1 MTPSQPA
8 KLSRRERQIMDVL
21 YQRQEATVADVMQS
35 LPDPPSYSA
44 VRATLRVLEDKGH
57 VTHTEVGPRYVYH
70 PAVPADLARQ
80 TALSHM
86 LKTFFNGSTEQAV
99 VTLLQM
105 SDSEMTSQ
113 DVERLAARVKE
124 ARREGSES

>member
-1 MTPSQPA
+1 MSPTPPA

-21 YQRQEATVADVMQS
+21 YERQTATVSDVMEA

-57 VTHTEVGPRYVYH
+57 VTHAEEGPRYVYA
-70 PAVPADLARQ
+70 PAVPPDQARQ
-80 TALSHM
+80 TALSHL
-86 LKTFFNGSTEQAV
+86 LKTFFNGSAEQAV

-105 SDSEMTSQ
+105 SDIDMTSQ
-113 DVERLAARVKE
+113 DVERLAARVRE
-124 ARREGSES
+124 AQREGR